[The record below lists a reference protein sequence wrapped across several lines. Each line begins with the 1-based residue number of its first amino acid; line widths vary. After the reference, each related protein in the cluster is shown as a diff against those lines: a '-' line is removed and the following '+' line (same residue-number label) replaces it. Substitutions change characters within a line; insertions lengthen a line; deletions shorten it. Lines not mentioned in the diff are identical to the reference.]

1 MIELSGAVSCRWA
14 STTSASTSKRRRC
27 SSGRSAPAWLGV
39 HVAAIATHACMHSAH
54 LCDRPLCRSLHHQY
68 CFGRSML
75 TSTLQ
80 LPIDAV
86 CLPAGWTYAPTRA
99 AQPAAAPRNT
109 LVAVAPAQAVLGKPV
124 DFPSFGW
131 DNEYGRKEVR
141 LLPTAIARVRP
152 LAMVASISGVAD
164 VNRLALRFLFT
175 VSASRRHC
183 PSDRFRTVQVDVP
196 AFEASKYLVSNAEF
210 LPFVLAGGY
219 KNKRWCR
226 LRSSNALTAMGAHSH
241 LHARPPASRVRLS
254 SRRQA
259 CTRRAHAHA
268 QVDRRGWRRRG
279 LAMGEL
285 PQRDAP
291 VVLGGHDQDARVL
304 RWQCRQP
311 VPEGRRARGRGHW
324 RPVHVRRGT
333 YRRE

>member
-1 MIELSGAVSCRWA
+1 
-14 STTSASTSKRRRC
+14 
-27 SSGRSAPAWLGV
+27 
-39 HVAAIATHACMHSAH
+39 MHSAH

-141 LLPTAIARVRP
+141 LLPTATARVRP

-164 VNRLALRFLFT
+164 VYRLALRILFT
-175 VSASRRHC
+175 VSA
-183 PSDRFRTVQVDVP
+183 
-196 AFEASKYLVSNAEF
+196 
-210 LPFVLAGGY
+210 
-219 KNKRWCR
+219 
-226 LRSSNALTAMGAHSH
+226 
-241 LHARPPASRVRLS
+241 
-254 SRRQA
+254 
-259 CTRRAHAHA
+259 
-268 QVDRRGWRRRG
+268 
-279 LAMGEL
+279 
-285 PQRDAP
+285 
-291 VVLGGHDQDARVL
+291 
-304 RWQCRQP
+304 
-311 VPEGRRARGRGHW
+311 
-324 RPVHVRRGT
+324 
-333 YRRE
+333 